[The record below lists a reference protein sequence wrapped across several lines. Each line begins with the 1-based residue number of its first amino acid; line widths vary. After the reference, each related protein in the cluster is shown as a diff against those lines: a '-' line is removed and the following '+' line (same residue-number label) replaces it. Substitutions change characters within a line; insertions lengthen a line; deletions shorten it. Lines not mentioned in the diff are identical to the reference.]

1 MKTLIFDIE
10 TAPSQA
16 FVWGAWKQNIG
27 IDMDIAH
34 EGYIMSIAY
43 KWLGEDDVHYLEN
56 RTEDDTVI
64 ASQFAM
70 VLDQADFVVAHNG
83 KKFDVPMM
91 NTRFVI
97 NGIQPPSPYKV
108 VDTLQIAKKEMRFR
122 RNSLAHLAEV
132 LECKHKKLKHQSFA
146 GFSLW
151 SECMKGNPDAWAE
164 MELYNRY
171 DVIVLEEVYK
181 KLRPFA
187 SNHPN
192 INTGDDPLTLACPKC
207 GSEDIIRSGY
217 FTTNKGKYQRYK
229 CKCCGGWSSET
240 YMINSLEN
248 RKSLLAS
255 R

>member
-1 MKTLIFDIE
+1 MKILIFDIE

-16 FVWGAWKQNIG
+16 FVWGAWKQNVG
-27 IDMDIAH
+27 LNQDIRH

-43 KWLGEDDVHYLEN
+43 KWLDEEDVHYLEN
-56 RTEDDTVI
+56 RTEDDTEICAKFVRL
-64 ASQFAM
+64 
-70 VLDQADFVVAHNG
+70 LDEADFVVAHNG

-97 NGIQPPSPYKV
+97 NNIKPPSPYKV
-108 VDTLQIAKKEMRFR
+108 IDTLTIAKKEMRFR

-132 LECKHKKLKHQSFA
+132 LKCKHKKLKHQAFA

-187 SNHPN
+187 STHPN
-192 INTGDDPLTLACPKC
+192 ITTGDDHDTMCCPKC
-207 GSEDIIRSGY
+207 GSVDIIRSGY
-217 FTTNKGKYQRYK
+217 YHTNKGKYQRYA
-229 CKCCGGWSSET
+229 CKSCGAWSSET
-240 YMINSLEN
+240 YVMNTKEK
-248 RKSLLAS
+248 RQSLLAS